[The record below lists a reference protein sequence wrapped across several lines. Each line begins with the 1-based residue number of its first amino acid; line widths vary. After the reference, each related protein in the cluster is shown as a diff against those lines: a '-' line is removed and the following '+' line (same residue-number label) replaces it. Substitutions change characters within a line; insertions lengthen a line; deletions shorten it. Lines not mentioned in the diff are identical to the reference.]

1 MTDNIENIDPIVKYW
16 QNSSDQNYRTMQNLL
31 KTKDYSWALFLGH
44 LTIEKLL
51 KAVYVKNSKKHAPYT
66 HDLLRIADKI
76 NVKFSNEQM
85 EWLDQITTFN
95 LNARY
100 DNYKQDFYKLCNKE
114 FTTIWVNRIENLRI
128 WLINQL

>member
-1 MTDNIENIDPIVKYW
+1 MTDNIENIDPIVKHW

-51 KAVYVKNSKKHAPYT
+51 KAVYVKNNKKHAPYT
-66 HDLLRIADKI
+66 HDLFRIAEKT
-76 NVKFSNEQM
+76 NVKLSNEQM